1 MLLRVENLEAGY
13 GELHVVR
20 DVTFEVK
27 EKELVC
33 LLGSNGAGKTT
44 TLKAISGIIPPQV
57 FKGRIIFAGEDITH
71 IAPHERVEKGLVH
84 VPEGRGI
91 FPDLTV
97 YENLKIATYTKRAR
111 EHFEDSLEIVYN
123 IFPILKERK
132 NQRAGT
138 LSGGEQ
144 QMLAIARGL
153 MQRPKIIML
162 DEPSLGLA
170 PKIVLNLFKLI
181 AKLKDQGYT
190 ILLVEQ
196 NVKAAL
202 SIASYGY
209 VMESGK
215 VVLDGPSDK
224 LKDNED
230 IKEFYLGLSGLGQK
244 KSYKEVKH
252 YKRRK
257 RWLS

>member
-181 AKLKDQGYT
+181 AKLRDQGYT

-196 NVKAAL
+196 NVYQAL
-202 SIASYGY
+202 QISDRAYIIENGRI
-209 VMESGK
+209 VRSGSSSEM
-215 VVLDGPSDK
+215 LNDP
-224 LKDNED
+224 D
-230 IKEFYLGLSGLGQK
+230 IKKAYLGL
-244 KSYKEVKH
+244 V
-252 YKRRK
+252 
-257 RWLS
+257 

>member
-181 AKLKDQGYT
+181 AKLRDQGYT

-196 NVKAAL
+196 NVYQALQISDRAYIIENGRIVRSGSSSEMLNDPDIRKA
-202 SIASYGY
+202 
-209 VMESGK
+209 
-215 VVLDGPSDK
+215 
-224 LKDNED
+224 
-230 IKEFYLGLSGLGQK
+230 YLGF
-244 KSYKEVKH
+244 V
-252 YKRRK
+252 
-257 RWLS
+257 

>member
-1 MLLRVENLEAGY
+1 MVLKVENLEAGY
-13 GELHVVR
+13 GELLILR
-20 DVTFEVK
+20 GITFEVK

-44 TLKAISGIIPPQV
+44 TLKAISGIVPPQV
-57 FKGRIIFAGEDITH
+57 FKGRIIFAGKDVTH
-71 IAPHERVEKGLVH
+71 MEPHKRVEEGLVQ

-97 YENLKIATYTKRAR
+97 YENLKIAAYTKRAR

-123 IFPILKERK
+123 LFPILKERK

-153 MQRPKIIML
+153 IQRPKLIML

-181 AKLKDQGYT
+181 AKLKEQGYT

-196 NVKAAL
+196 NVYQAL
-202 SIASYGY
+202 QISDRAYIIENGQI
-209 VMESGK
+209 VRSGRSSE
-215 VVLDGPSDK
+215 LLNDP
-224 LKDNED
+224 D
-230 IKEFYLGLSGLGQK
+230 IKKAYLGI
-244 KSYKEVKH
+244 
-252 YKRRK
+252 
-257 RWLS
+257 